1 MLLGADDSER
11 CSVDSVTETVR
22 AYLSDHMPSRES
34 SPLQWWK
41 MNSSQYNLLVP
52 LVKTYLSVP
61 ATSTPSERIFSCG
74 RLIANHLRSSLNP
87 EHLNMLVFL
96 NKNYKLDSMIDP
108 IGWIYDHTYVI
119 LTKLSNC
126 MYSKLHYHC
135 CV

>member
-41 MNSSQYNLLVP
+41 MNSSQYNLLVT
-52 LVKTYLSVP
+52 LVKRYLSVP
-61 ATSTPSERIFSCG
+61 ATSTPSERIFSCAG
-74 RLIANHLRSSLNP
+74 LIANHLGSSLNP

-96 NKNYKLDSMIDP
+96 NKNYKL
-108 IGWIYDHTYVI
+108 
-119 LTKLSNC
+119 L
-126 MYSKLHYHC
+126 
-135 CV
+135 